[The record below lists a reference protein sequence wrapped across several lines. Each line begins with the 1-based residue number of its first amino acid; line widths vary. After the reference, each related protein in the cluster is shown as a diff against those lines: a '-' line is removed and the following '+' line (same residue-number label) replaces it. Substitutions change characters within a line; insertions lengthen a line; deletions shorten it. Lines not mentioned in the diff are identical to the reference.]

1 MKYWIWL
8 SKIPGIGP
16 VLSNRLLEKFGNPRE
31 IYYAKEEDLRLVKGI
46 NSKHLASIE
55 ASKSLEEAK
64 KIIDQCQKENIKIL
78 TKENGKYPDK
88 AKNLPDAPGVLYC
101 QGEIKNTEHTVGI
114 VGARRCSRDV
124 KTECAEITK
133 KYVDQGTT
141 VISGMAKGIDACAA
155 TVCINEGGYTVAILG
170 NGLDICY
177 PSEYQLLRDRIK
189 EKGLLLSEYPPGT
202 RPTRYTFPKRNRLIS
217 AWSDELIVIAPGK
230 GSGSLITADYAKKYN
245 RKVEILYI

>member
-114 VGARRCSRDV
+114 VG
-124 KTECAEITK
+124 E
-133 KYVDQGTT
+133 
-141 VISGMAKGIDACAA
+141 
-155 TVCINEGGYTVAILG
+155 N
-170 NGLDICY
+170 
-177 PSEYQLLRDRIK
+177 
-189 EKGLLLSEYPPGT
+189 
-202 RPTRYTFPKRNRLIS
+202 NR
-217 AWSDELIVIAPGK
+217 
-230 GSGSLITADYAKKYN
+230 
-245 RKVEILYI
+245 